1 MFYKTHWKQIGNQM
15 EKKNLYTTLWDV
27 KLEEGIFHG
36 DTITIL
42 LFEGFLH
49 VNEIDLFSKCQNFLH
64 KLDLSLAPI

>member
-1 MFYKTHWKQIGNQM
+1 M
-15 EKKNLYTTLWDV
+15 TTLWDV

-64 KLDLSLAPI
+64 KLDLSFGSNLSMYFPTIKAV